1 MSNDFKKWNP
11 IKWIKKEI
19 QKIPE
24 EKNLIMGLLMLFI
37 VLWAILYLIPGI
49 FTLLFTTFLGNIII
63 LLFIVLVSIK
73 NIKYGLGIVII
84 FVILHRISIMMTKK
98 TESIKEG
105 FQWSQQTSN
114 DFLLLEKTINPNII
128 FDLNITQQ
136 QASEDEVKYLLENG
150 HWPWSKEVQNLY
162 MNASMN
168 NTFIRNDPGDSL
180 MKAQTIYNQ
189 AAILELLSLQTKE
202 GSLLINGVDI
212 DVSNNQTNDQAEYAY
227 TSGLIPRNN
236 SIIKCNTDNRNNAS
250 MEQIFYG
257 GVNSILN
264 TREKKVVPL
273 DYNDLE
279 NKIPGFQ
286 FVNSPCNPCM
296 ALNASPEYTCPFTLK
311 TKNSQDGKISSV
323 WQYLWNLN
331 TDPLN
336 TPISEDRYSNINQY
350 PLLNELQVELNNI
363 FPSSQTTSPTPQT
376 TTTSLT
382 TSQTPVI
389 ITNSSA

>member
-11 IKWIKKEI
+11 IKWIKK
-19 QKIPE
+19 IPQ
-24 EKNLIMGLLMLFI
+24 EKNLIMGLFMLFI

-49 FTLLFTTFLGNIII
+49 FTLLFSTFLGNIII

-73 NIKYGLGIVII
+73 NIKYGLGIIII
-84 FVILHRISIMMTKK
+84 FVILHRISIMSKP
-98 TESIKEG
+98 IKEG
-105 FQWSQQTSN
+105 FQWSQQTSD
-114 DFLLLEKTINPNII
+114 DFLQLEKTINPNII

-150 HWPWSKEVQNLY
+150 YWPWSTEVQDLY

-180 MKAQTIYNQ
+180 KKAQTIYNQ

-202 GSLLINGVDI
+202 GSFLLNGIAIDI
-212 DVSNNQTNDQAEYAY
+212 SNNQTNEQAEYAY
-227 TSGLIPRNN
+227 TSGLIPKYN
-236 SIIKCNTDNRNNAS
+236 SIIKCNTNDRTNTS

-257 GVNSILN
+257 GINSILN
-264 TREKKVVPL
+264 TRLKKIVPL

-296 ALNASPEYTCPFTLK
+296 ALNAPPQYTCPFTLK

-323 WQYLWNLN
+323 WQYLWNIN

-336 TPISEDRYSNINQY
+336 TPISEDRYTNISQF
-350 PLLNELQVELNNI
+350 PVLNELQIELNNM
-363 FPSSQTTSPTPQT
+363 FPSSQTATPPPPT
-376 TTTSLT
+376 
-382 TSQTPVI
+382 TPS
-389 ITNSSA
+389 T